1 MFLGLY
7 FKKFARMM
15 KISKFFVFQGKLV
28 FQTIEQAKLNWAFLQ
43 DMASRAKPGFLK
55 GMASQA
61 EPSQAELYF
70 QNARAKNEPSQ
81 AELWLGPN
89 TTTKLGDEKFQALF
103 CLWRVMGNIGVG
115 GIS

>member
-43 DMASRAKPGFLK
+43 DMASW
-55 GMASQA
+55 A
-61 EPSQAELYF
+61 EPSVLKGKLF
-70 QNARAKNEPSQ
+70 CPKARAK
-81 AELWLGPN
+81 
-89 TTTKLGDEKFQALF
+89 TKLSRASAWTQ
-103 CLWRVMGNIGVG
+103 N
-115 GIS
+115 